1 MARNLQS
8 ESLGRTRALP
18 RGQLI
23 SSACCVSATALQQP
37 RQGVPRTGRRVQSNF
52 TILSCV
58 VEIGQ
63 TKDVY
68 DWMRAE
74 GAFLMM
80 KFSRHLQL
88 CAFPSH
94 MREFR
99 RISRRNPDMFKRFS
113 TILLCLLSLTICV
126 SAQTKKSGMKKS
138 PT

>member
-63 TKDVY
+63 TNMLTPPFGLKV
-68 DWMRAE
+68 APCC
-74 GAFLMM
+74 GG
-80 KFSRHLQL
+80 SSVT
-88 CAFPSH
+88 PSFVLSPPIC
-94 MREFR
+94 EN
-99 RISRRNPDMFKRFS
+99 SAGNPGGNLNM
-113 TILLCLLSLTICV
+113 
-126 SAQTKKSGMKKS
+126 
-138 PT
+138 